1 MTREYEILLNAAKC
15 LRARLKQIPEVGV
28 VLGSGLGGFAEEFP
42 NKIAYGDI
50 PGLRTSTVGGH
61 RGVFAEGETEG
72 RHTLAM
78 MGRVH
83 YYEGCSAAEVV
94 RPIRVMALLGVRKLI
109 LTNVSG
115 GINPELGTGS
125 PVMIKG
131 HMSFLMPSPLRGEN
145 IEELGT
151 RFADMSAVYSPRILA
166 SARRIF
172 ADAGA
177 EYREGV
183 YLQVPGPQ
191 YETPEEISAFR
202 AWGADMVGM
211 STATEAVAARHAGM
225 EVAGVSL
232 IANAAAGLG
241 TGELSHEEVK
251 AAAALGAERFN
262 AVLKG
267 LVHAI

>member
-1 MTREYEILLNAAKC
+1 MLFRI
-15 LRARLKQIPEVGV
+15 
-28 VLGSGLGGFAEEFP
+28 SGRPVAEHSM
-42 NKIAYGDI
+42 KA
-50 PGLRTSTVGGH
+50 
-61 RGVFAEGETEG
+61 
-72 RHTLAM
+72 
-78 MGRVH
+78 
-83 YYEGCSAAEVV
+83 
-94 RPIRVMALLGVRKLI
+94 
-109 LTNVSG
+109 
-115 GINPELGTGS
+115 
-125 PVMIKG
+125 
-131 HMSFLMPSPLRGEN
+131 
-145 IEELGT
+145 
-151 RFADMSAVYSPRILA
+151 
-166 SARRIF
+166 F